1 MLLAPKLVAADPL
14 SSVRFMVRRWDLH
27 GLVPCLCCSYHRCL
41 RSGEFVRLIG
51 EVHKTFLNHYCF
63 INVCIHTCF
72 LWVCVCVCK
81 LVSCSHSILLEQ
93 IAETF
98 SADLIFLFSPGH
110 QGMIHKSLDKFTR
123 YIFFYPCSFAIY
135 LTLNFGF
142 QSPIFPFCRPNRLQV
157 GWCYQSQHLSRWRS

>member
-1 MLLAPKLVAADPL
+1 
-14 SSVRFMVRRWDLH
+14 MVRRWDLH

-72 LWVCVCVCK
+72 LWVCVCK

-123 YIFFYPCSFAIY
+123 YIFFIRVALLYI
-135 LTLNFGF
+135 LLWTLDFRVPYSLSVTQIDCRWAGVI
-142 QSPIFPFCRPNRLQV
+142 SPNTCHAGARRDNSRLV
-157 GWCYQSQHLSRWRS
+157 GIQIRISL